1 MHTLMQ
7 HKQLDYLKD
16 KHKIASGGDCYKLEN
31 KLRCYILWVQD
42 KLVVQVVL
50 LLFLS
55 LKWENKGRR
64 SKGKGELQREGGE
77 REREIGSVLVSDLND
92 LVKAYSILVLE
103 ME

>member
-55 LKWENKGRR
+55 LKWEIRGGEAREKENCKE
-64 SKGKGELQREGGE
+64 KVGKE
-77 REREIGSVLVSDLND
+77 RERLDHS
-92 LVKAYSILVLE
+92 
-103 ME
+103 

>member
-77 REREIGSVLVSDLND
+77 RERERLDHS
-92 LVKAYSILVLE
+92 
-103 ME
+103 

>member
-1 MHTLMQ
+1 MQ

-50 LLFLS
+50 LPFLS
-55 LKWENKGRR
+55 LKWEREGRR
-64 SKGKGELQREGGE
+64 SKGKGELQRGGGE
-77 REREIGSVLVSDLND
+77 RGREIGSFLVSDLNE